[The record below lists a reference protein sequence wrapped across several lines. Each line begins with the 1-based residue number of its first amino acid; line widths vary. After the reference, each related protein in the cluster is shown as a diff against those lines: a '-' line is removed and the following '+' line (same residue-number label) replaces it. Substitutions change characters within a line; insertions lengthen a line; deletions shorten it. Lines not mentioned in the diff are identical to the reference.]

1 MTLPKRKSPRLRIW
15 DYSSGGAYFITIC
28 THNKE
33 PLFGCIPPQVV
44 GAIHESPAALCR
56 LSPWGRMVEQ
66 VLDDL
71 PSRFPRMVV
80 EKYVIMPNHLHLLL
94 GLDLRVRALREA
106 PLQNGRTEISKAVG
120 YLKMN
125 VSKSIHQTHP
135 DQVVWQR
142 SFHDHIIRDEADY
155 IRIWNYIDTNP
166 TKWTEDCFYL
176 SK

>member
-1 MTLPKRKSPRLRIW
+1 MTLPKRKSPRLRNW
-15 DYSSGGAYFITIC
+15 DYSSGGVYFITIC

-33 PLFGCIPPQVV
+33 PLFGCIPPQVA
-44 GAIHESPAALCR
+44 GAIHES
-56 LSPWGRMVEQ
+56 
-66 VLDDL
+66 
-71 PSRFPRMVV
+71 
-80 EKYVIMPNHLHLLL
+80 
-94 GLDLRVRALREA
+94 